1 MSCHVMSCMY
11 VYILIKRLH
20 SNSDNCQIMEFMQLT
35 NHPHVQDKGLAR
47 SLPTLFSEAHIH
59 DDPREPEVAAKYQ
72 RRADR
77 FLTLLESGYR
87 VLFIYTMRLR
97 ELKDPKHFIN
107 VAHRLPLQVAKLR
120 RWQCGRIV
128 FGWLWQVSAM
138 LTDLSTN
145 KRLIYPKK
153 AAQTKGFTKCGKW
166 DQRVLRELHVP
177 FLSRTWRSPL
187 GNTFGLCRLSYK
199 LHWTLALLVMER
211 KRGNY
216 WTWWQR
222 MS

>member
-47 SLPTLFSEAHIH
+47 SLPTFFSEAHIH

-120 RWQCGRIV
+120 R
-128 FGWLWQVSAM
+128 
-138 LTDLSTN
+138 
-145 KRLIYPKK
+145 
-153 AAQTKGFTKCGKW
+153 
-166 DQRVLRELHVP
+166 
-177 FLSRTWRSPL
+177 
-187 GNTFGLCRLSYK
+187 
-199 LHWTLALLVMER
+199 
-211 KRGNY
+211 
-216 WTWWQR
+216 
-222 MS
+222 